1 MSRAEGIPGL
11 QAVEDVKISS
21 ETAVAVIEQHDDE
34 ASQPECQL
42 DLALRRV
49 QAQGHVDEK
58 QAPGSRFNASW

>member
-11 QAVEDVKISS
+11 QAGEDVKISS
-21 ETAVAVIEQHDDE
+21 ETAVAVIEQHDL